1 MNNFTKFA
9 LFTVI
14 CIIVIVVLIGFI
26 VSYDNQIQ
34 DIEKDRDD
42 FTVFWNDPKL
52 KLPGKSIDESIKILN
67 DLRLGIINRDIKI
80 EDIPDNQ
87 KQYYDIYVSKF
98 NERTNED
105 MYIVNLHRTKW
116 NLIYAA
122 IGIGIITV
130 IINPLIYYNSDKI
143 LNKLKK

>member
-9 LFTVI
+9 LFTTFCIFVI
-14 CIIVIVVLIGFI
+14 IVLIGFI